1 MSTVHALS
9 RNDQV
14 YYKNYEGSPLA
25 ENELS
30 RDGLAVTEAE
40 YWEKYYNDPD
50 FVYEWNNGCLE
61 VKPMSDVK
69 GSDVYQWFCDILRCW
84 IRTYPIGK
92 IINLD
97 IGFRLALPHKT
108 SIRRPDLSMVLDT
121 NPVAIDDDDRT
132 YSGTF
137 DFCVESLSHSTL
149 KELKRDTVDKKKEYE
164 GSGVREYY
172 ILDARKNDTAFY
184 SLGKNGKYRDIGT
197 GSIIKS
203 AILPGFQFRL
213 SDLYRQP
220 PLEELAEDEIY
231 HSYVFPS
238 YKKILEEKEKEK
250 LRADKAENLLFLEQL
265 RADKEKQLKEKEQLR
280 ADKEKQLK
288 EKEQLRADKEKQLK
302 EKEQLRADKEKQLK
316 EKEQLRADKERQL
329 KEKAEQRAE
338 QLAAKLKALG
348 IAFD

>member
-1 MSTVHALS
+1 MSTLHALS
-9 RNDQV
+9 RNDHV
-14 YYKNYEGSPLA
+14 YHKKYEDSPLA

-30 RDGLAVTEAE
+30 KDGLAVTEAE

-50 FVYEWNNGCLE
+50 FIYEWNNGCLE

-69 GSDVYQWFCDILRCW
+69 GSKVYRWFCQIIECYFT
-84 IRTYPIGK
+84 TYPIGE

-97 IGFRLALPHKT
+97 IGFRLALPHKV
-108 SIRRPDLSMVLDT
+108 SIRRPDLSVVLDG
-121 NPVAIDDDDRT
+121 NPVAIDDDDCT

-164 GSGVREYY
+164 GVGVREYY

-184 SLGKNGKYRDIGT
+184 SLGKNGKYRNIGT

-220 PLEELAEDEIY
+220 PLEELAEDAVY

-238 YKKILEEKEKEK
+238 YKKVLEEKEKEK
-250 LRADKAENLLFLEQL
+250 QRADKAENLLFLEKL
-265 RADKEKQLKEKEQLR
+265 RADKEKQLKEKEQQR

-288 EKEQLRADKEKQLK
+288 EKEQMRADKEKQ
-302 EKEQLRADKEKQLK
+302 RAN
-316 EKEQLRADKERQL
+316 KERQL
-329 KEKAEQRAE
+329 KEKAEHRAE